1 MTALDDSAPR
11 RWGPGQESSADGKA
25 AGAHTETTATQP
37 NSSGSDEEGTAPAEA
52 GGVGTDLPDGFQV
65 QIDLRCAKAGDFRY
79 LVGGSPTRLLRMSD
93 TALGM
98 TSEDGRIEV
107 CDNVTRRLAR
117 ALLDAGIANPRPMFG
132 PQPSD
137 VTVVIPVRDNQAGVD
152 RLLRALDG
160 LAVIVV
166 DDGSSTPVLADRS
179 GAQVLRFDDN
189 RGPSAA
195 RNAGAAAATTDFV
208 AFLDSDVVPD
218 ADWLTVLLTH
228 FSDPT
233 VGVVA
238 PRIVGLRDDGTPASS
253 LAARY
258 ENGWSSLD
266 MGPEESAVAPSTR
279 TPYVP
284 SAAMVVRRSAFCG
297 FDESLRVAED
307 VDACWRMHAEG
318 WRIRYDPVA
327 RVAHEHRSDLRSVL
341 SRRCFYGTGAAHLAS
356 RHGDRAAPVVMSVPM
371 AAAVAAL
378 LSRTRF
384 GAALAMIILTHLAV
398 RMRRRL
404 GDLPSA
410 PLVSAQMTGRAA
422 GFGLLQAADAICRH
436 YWPVAVVLAL
446 VSRRFRVLA
455 VQVAIAEGVV
465 SWVRDLLADP
475 TRPPALGPLRYIVMH
490 RLDDLAYGAGL
501 WQGVISHRDPEALRP
516 VISR

>member
-11 RWGPGQESSADGKA
+11 RWAGNQDADDVSARDDSESVEP
-25 AGAHTETTATQP
+25 GAH
-37 NSSGSDEEGTAPAEA
+37 SDADAPP
-52 GGVGTDLPDGFQV
+52 GPRTDLPDGFQV

-132 PQPSD
+132 PQPQD
-137 VTVVIPVRDNQAGVD
+137 VTVVVPVRDNQAGID
-152 RLLRALDG
+152 RLLDALDG
-160 LAVIVV
+160 LTVIVV
-166 DDGSSTPVLADRS
+166 DDGSATPIVVDRPT
-179 GAQVLRFDDN
+179 ARVLRFDDN

-195 RNAGAAAATTDFV
+195 RNAGAEAATTDFV

-218 ADWLTVLLTH
+218 PDWLTILLTH

-233 VGVVA
+233 VGLVA
-238 PRIVGLRDDGTPASS
+238 PRIVGLQSDPSVASS
-253 LAARY
+253 LAERY

-327 RVAHEHRSDLRSVL
+327 RVAHEHRADLRSVL

-356 RHGDRAAPVVMSVPM
+356 RHGDRAAPMKMSVPM
-371 AAAVAAL
+371 AAAVVAL

-436 YWPVAVVLAL
+436 YWPVAVLLAL
-446 VSRRFRVLA
+446 VSKRFRTLA
-455 VQVAIAEGVV
+455 VQVAIVEGVV

-475 TRPPALGPLRYIVMH
+475 TSPPTLGPLRYILMH

-501 WQGVISHRDPEALRP
+501 WQGVITHRDPEALRP

>member
-11 RWGPGQESSADGKA
+11 RWAENQDAGADGPAPGDDSGA
-25 AGAHTETTATQP
+25 ADRESDATA
-37 NSSGSDEEGTAPAEA
+37 DAPAVTHT
-52 GGVGTDLPDGFQV
+52 GLPDGFQV

-132 PQPSD
+132 PQPED
-137 VTVVIPVRDNQAGVD
+137 VTVVIPVRDNQSGVD
-152 RLLRALDG
+152 RLLEALDG

-166 DDGSSTPVLADRS
+166 DDGSMTPIEVDRPT
-179 GAQVLRFDDN
+179 ARVLRFDDN

-218 ADWLTVLLTH
+218 PDWLTILLTH

-233 VGVVA
+233 VGLVA
-238 PRIVGLRDDGTPASS
+238 PRIVGLQSEAMTAS
-253 LAARY
+253 LAERY

-307 VDACWRMHAEG
+307 VDACWRMHADG

-327 RVAHEHRSDLRSVL
+327 RVAHEHRTDLRSVL

-356 RHGDRAAPVVMSVPM
+356 RHGDRAAPMKMSVPM
-371 AAAVAAL
+371 AAAVVAL

-436 YWPVAVVLAL
+436 YWPLALVLAL
-446 VSRRFRVLA
+446 VSKRFRVLA
-455 VQVAIAEGVV
+455 VQVAIVEGVV

-475 TRPPALGPLRYIVMH
+475 TSPPTLGPLRYILMH

-501 WQGVISHRDPEALRP
+501 WQGVIAHRDPEALRP